1 MTSEQINE
9 LEAHYLDSP
18 LIDISAT
25 DVRARVRAGQSIR
38 YLVPEPVRE
47 AIEARGLYRG
57 APIISHFREL
67 QASRGADDIS
77 VESVTGAV

>member
-1 MTSEQINE
+1 MVFGYTIPKPGG
-9 LEAHYLDSP
+9 A
-18 LIDISAT
+18 
-25 DVRARVRAGQSIR
+25 
-38 YLVPEPVRE
+38 
-47 AIEARGLYRG
+47 